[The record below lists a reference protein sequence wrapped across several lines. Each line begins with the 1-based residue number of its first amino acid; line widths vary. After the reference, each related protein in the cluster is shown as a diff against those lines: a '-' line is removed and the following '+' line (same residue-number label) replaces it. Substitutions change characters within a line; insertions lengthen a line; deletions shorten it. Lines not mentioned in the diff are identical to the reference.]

1 MIEVFVKRII
11 IGSYL
16 VHVIVSVKNSDIKN
30 RTYYSFDDQI
40 NKKNLNSNKIK
51 IEKSDTKIFLFI
63 ISDM

>member
-1 MIEVFVKRII
+1 M
-11 IGSYL
+11 
-16 VHVIVSVKNSDIKN
+16 IVSVKNSDIKN
-30 RTYYSFDDQI
+30 GTYYSFDDQI